1 MAKIRELTS
10 PNGWPASEDRKAIGI
25 QSFVVPG
32 TKLKLACAQAVAP
45 ILVAFCKEFHE
56 LVEPI
61 DQGQLDD
68 WGYAFRMT
76 RGSDKVLSNHSSGT
90 AVDLNALKHPLG
102 KSNTFNKEQCNI
114 ITLLIT
120 KYGLAWGG
128 HYKKRKDEMHFEI
141 KLDKEQVKQKIQQLG
156 LGVKIG

>member
-1 MAKIRELTS
+1 MANIRELTS
-10 PNGWPASEDRKAIGI
+10 PNGWPASEDRRAIGI
-25 QSFVVPG
+25 QSFAIPG
-32 TKLKLACAQAVAP
+32 TKLKIACAKDVAP
-45 ILVAFCKEFHE
+45 ILVAFCKEFNE

-141 KLDKEQVKQKIQQLG
+141 KMDKEQVKQKIKQLG
-156 LGVKIG
+156 LL

>member
-1 MAKIRELTS
+1 MMASIRELTS

-32 TKLKLACAQAVAP
+32 TKLKIACAKAVAP

-128 HYKKRKDEMHFEI
+128 HYKKRKDEMHFDI
-141 KLDKEQVKQKIQQLG
+141 KMNKEQVKQKIKQLG
-156 LGVKIG
+156 LT

>member
-1 MAKIRELTS
+1 MATIRELTS

-25 QSFVVPG
+25 ESFVVPG
-32 TKLKLACAQAVAP
+32 TKIKLVCAKAVAP
-45 ILVAFCKEFHE
+45 LLVNFAKEFHDS
-56 LVEPI
+56 VEPI

-90 AVDLNALKHPLG
+90 AIDLNAIKHPLG
-102 KSNTFNKEQCNI
+102 KSNTFTKDKRNI

-128 HYKKRKDEMHFEI
+128 NYKKRKDDMHCEI
-141 KLDKEQVKQKIQQLG
+141 ALNQEQVKNKIKELG
-156 LGVKIG
+156 LS